1 MHARIRSHYIDV
13 ALVESEA
20 NTSGN
25 CFYEDFNCFVNVWL
39 LGHDYMYHSMPCYN
53 YNHRSSFNK
62 SMNVSTSATKPT
74 RLRRKSSMQH
84 WRSYMNGPPLPLRAW
99 SHLWHVCT
107 RSVAA
112 SGLDPHC
119 DTRDDERVQR
129 PKSKGSQY
137 CGRGIVHR
145 NGLKWSHL
153 WIEL

>member
-13 ALVESEA
+13 ALVELEA

-99 SHLWHVCT
+99 SHLWHVCA

-112 SGLDPHC
+112 SGLDPSIWAKAGYPYIHAQGAQSC
-119 DTRDDERVQR
+119 RRRFHRIFQR
-129 PKSKGSQY
+129 GSRE
-137 CGRGIVHR
+137 GRPT
-145 NGLKWSHL
+145 L
-153 WIEL
+153 